1 MKKLFVI
8 LSLFISIG
16 ISSCKKEGTVTVYV
30 KKQLPGQALQY
41 AAYSII
47 TVYTADS
54 VTQVAAAE
62 ASEFGVA
69 AIDLKEGDY
78 LVTAAIWND
87 TSAITGQT
95 PATVKKGERTDVNVT
110 IQ

>member
-1 MKKLFVI
+1 MKKI
-8 LSLFISIG
+8 LIALMVLCIAAT
-16 ISSCKKEGTVTVYV
+16 SCKKEGTVTVYV